1 MTLSAAPMSPSTLP
15 PDRSAVAASTLR
27 PAVDPPLPKASSA
40 PRRGEDRFTPSSPAP
55 SRGNEAQARRDAGS
69 PASDTSA
76 SASTSDTA
84 PSESPS
90 KAKGEEAADNANAP
104 RDTTGEPLS
113 KEEQQQVEDLQARD
127 REVRQHEQAHKAAA
141 GQYATSGP
149 TYSFQQG
156 PDGRRYAVG
165 GEVGIDTSQA
175 ETPEAT
181 IRKMQQVRRA
191 ALAPAEPSAQDRR
204 VAAQASQSAT
214 AARAELA
221 EQRRAERSEE
231 NGEGGAKA
239 TDAAGDAA
247 GAASSTAVEGRA
259 SAEPS
264 ENAKDR
270 SGVEGGVGAGGGA
283 GTPGAAVSNTAKLK
297 GREAVGRLVNVL
309 A

>member
-1 MTLSAAPMSPSTLP
+1 MPLSVTGTLSPPPVPEDRSTLP
-15 PDRSAVAASTLR
+15 PASGRAAGDGQPSGASPSRSG
-27 PAVDPPLPKASSA
+27 
-40 PRRGEDRFTPSSPAP
+40 RREGDRFTPSSEA
-55 SRGNEAQARRDAGS
+55 SRPGGGSLAERSERAGDG
-69 PASDTSA
+69 A
-76 SASTSDTA
+76 
-84 PSESPS
+84 
-90 KAKGEEAADNANAP
+90 AP

-113 KEEQQQVEDLQARD
+113 EEEQQQVEELRARD

-165 GEVGIDTSQA
+165 GEVGIDTSEA

-204 VAAQASQSAT
+204 VASQASQSAT
-214 AARAELA
+214 AARAELS

-264 ENAKDR
+264 ESAMDR
-270 SGVEGGVGAGGGA
+270 SGVEGVEGGVGAGGGA
-283 GTPGAAVSNTAKLK
+283 GTPGAAVSDTAKLK